1 MGNRIVFCACCEVG
15 VNILKCLIKNK
26 IEISYI
32 VSLLPEMAEKEKISG
47 YYDYRQLANEFVIP
61 VYNPEKY
68 SLKSE
73 KDLAFFKNN
82 KFDLL
87 LTGGWQR
94 LFPEKVLKTLDIG
107 GIGLH
112 GSSEFLPKGRGRSP
126 VNWSLIEGKKRFILH
141 LFLMKPEA
149 DNGEVLDFQT
159 FDINEF
165 DDCNTLYYK
174 IAIVTQKMLLKNI
187 PLLLRNNY
195 TLIPQLGDPSFYP
208 KRTAEDG
215 KIDWS
220 KQVFEI
226 YNFIRALT
234 KPYPGAF
241 CYYNNQKSYIW
252 KSQVFDTRIT
262 YYEAKI
268 GEIVEV
274 FESGDFVINCNSG
287 LLLVT
292 NADFNPVTGEIL
304 A

>member
-1 MGNRIVFCACCEVG
+1 MGNKIVFCACCAFG
-15 VNILKCLIKNK
+15 TKILKNLIKNK

-32 VSLLPEMAEKEKISG
+32 ISLLPEMAEKEKVSG
-47 YYDYRQLANEFVIP
+47 YYDYRQLANEFGIP
-61 VYNPEKY
+61 FYHPEKY
-68 SLKSE
+68 SLKSQN
-73 KDLAFFKNN
+73 DLTFFEIN

-94 LFPEKVLKTLDIG
+94 LFPEKVLKTLSIG

-112 GSSEFLPKGRGRSP
+112 GSSEFLPQGRGRSP
-126 VNWSLIEGKKRFILH
+126 INWSLIEGKKRFILH
-141 LFLMKPEA
+141 LFLMKPDA
-149 DNGEVLDFQT
+149 DNGEVIDFQI

-174 IAIVTQKMLLKNI
+174 IAIVSQQMLVKNI
-187 PLLLRNNY
+187 PIILMNEH
-195 TLIPQLGDPSFYP
+195 TLIPQQGEPTYYP
-208 KRTAEDG
+208 KRTAKDG
-215 KIDWS
+215 KIDWGR
-220 KQVFEI
+220 QVFDI

-241 CYYNNQKSYIW
+241 CLHNNLKSFIW
-252 KSQVFDTRIT
+252 KAQIFDTRIT
-262 YYEAKI
+262 YYKAKT
-268 GEIVEV
+268 GEVVEV

-292 NADFNPVTGEIL
+292 DADFNPSIGDLL